1 MGLQW
6 IGCVSSPDRRFR
18 LRKTTTSGCRIDCY
32 CLNWAN
38 SDWIELRELGLD
50 QSVAAAPRATRRY
63 LEVVWHAR
71 RAHASY
77 SRRSPEKTRD
87 KGAAGS
93 FQLGIA
99 QPRFSAAEWIAIV
112 RYSATPALVILPLSA
127 WANGLAGRSTRRAAG
142 ARSRAK
148 QRAASMGA
156 RRRLRTRSR
165 TTKSCSASDAV
176 SGSGESA
183 GAWTRRPP
191 AGRAALI
198 WRGASRPGLRQ
209 WPRPRRSTRTL
220 RNCLQT
226 FVQPLT
232 KW

>member
-1 MGLQW
+1 MGLEW
-6 IGCVSSPDRRFR
+6 IGCVARPDRRFR

-32 CLNWAN
+32 CLNGAN

-99 QPRFSAAEWIAIV
+99 QPRLSAAELDSDRAV
-112 RYSATPALVILPLSA
+112 LYHSRSGHSPPFRV
-127 WANGLAGRSTRRAAG
+127 GERAGRPFNASRRRRQITCEAARRIHG
-142 ARSRAK
+142 RPATTPHPKSEDEVLLGVRRCLWQRRERRSLDAAAAR
-148 QRAASMGA
+148 GA
-156 RRRLRTRSR
+156 RRSHLERSF
-165 TTKSCSASDAV
+165 TTWTETVAATASFDTN
-176 SGSGESA
+176 S
-183 GAWTRRPP
+183 
-191 AGRAALI
+191 
-198 WRGASRPGLRQ
+198 
-209 WPRPRRSTRTL
+209 
-220 RNCLQT
+220 
-226 FVQPLT
+226 
-232 KW
+232 

>member
-1 MGLQW
+1 MGLEKDW
-6 IGCVSSPDRRFR
+6 PPWSPDRRFR

-32 CLNWAN
+32 CLNGQIRTR
-38 SDWIELRELGLD
+38 IELRESLGWIKVSRLPHA
-50 QSVAAAPRATRRY
+50 QQGVTSEWFGTRGGRTRHTAGVRLKKRATKAQ
-63 LEVVWHAR
+63 LA
-71 RAHASY
+71 AS
-77 SRRSPEKTRD
+77 SWGSHNRSPRP
-87 KGAAGS
+87 S
-93 FQLGIA
+93 
-99 QPRFSAAEWIAIV
+99 WIATV
-112 RYSATPALVILPLSA
+112 RYFAARALDILPLSA
-127 WANGLAGRSTRRAAG
+127 WANGLSGRSTRRAAG
-142 ARSRAK
+142 ARLRAK

-156 RRRLRTRSR
+156 RRRLRNRSR
-165 TTKSCSASDAV
+165 TTKSYSVSDAV

-209 WPRPRRSTRTL
+209 WTRPRRSTRTL

>member
-32 CLNWAN
+32 CLNGQIRTR
-38 SDWIELRELGLD
+38 IELRELGLD

-63 LEVVWHAR
+63 LGVAWHAR

-99 QPRFSAAEWIAIV
+99 QPLSAAELDSDRAV
-112 RYSATPALVILPLSA
+112 LYHSRSGHSPPFRV
-127 WANGLAGRSTRRAAG
+127 GERAGRPFNASRRRRQITCEAARRIHG
-142 ARSRAK
+142 RPATTPHPKSEDEVLLGVRRCLWQRRERRSLDAAAAR
-148 QRAASMGA
+148 GA
-156 RRRLRTRSR
+156 RRSHLERSF
-165 TTKSCSASDAV
+165 TTWTETVAATASFDTN
-176 SGSGESA
+176 S
-183 GAWTRRPP
+183 
-191 AGRAALI
+191 
-198 WRGASRPGLRQ
+198 
-209 WPRPRRSTRTL
+209 
-220 RNCLQT
+220 
-226 FVQPLT
+226 
-232 KW
+232 